1 MPEVAKF
8 LVNDI
13 FTLTGRGVVLSGQ
26 ILEGNILIGNY
37 IIADQDNKFQILGA
51 DYPRSQ
57 YTTLQ
62 LALFIGNVIQK
73 ADLNGT
79 KNQILI
85 ITD

>member
-51 DYPRSQ
+51 DYPRSE
-57 YTTLQ
+57 YLLPQ
-62 LALFIGNVIQK
+62 LGLFIGNVVQK
-73 ADLNGT
+73 ADLNGI
-79 KNQILI
+79 KSQILI
-85 ITD
+85 IVD